1 VNVVYAPKIVG
12 AVVLAMF
19 LIVGGDAAATVLTGA
34 GFPQVF
40 VAWTRFAL
48 AAVLLAPFCG
58 LRVPELR
65 LFLDWRL
72 AFRALLIV
80 GGIVCIL
87 TALKTEPMANVF
99 GGFFV
104 GPVVSYFL
112 SALLLRER
120 ITPLRTFLLLV
131 SFAGVMLV
139 VRPGFGM
146 TAGMGFAILAGC
158 FHGCYLVSTRW
169 LIGHYRPRFLIIS
182 QLIIGAVLLS
192 PFSSFAAPNFTLETN
207 GLILISA
214 LGSALGNL
222 VLLLANRK
230 THASV
235 IAPLVYLQL
244 LTGTIIG
251 YIVFRDWPDTVSMIG
266 LSIILTA
273 GLSSL
278 WLAGRG
284 K

>member
-1 VNVVYAPKIVG
+1 MSKTLIQAFGFMLLSTTFVVIGDSGSKLLSEQGFSPFFVG
-12 AVVLAMF
+12 
-19 LIVGGDAAATVLTGA
+19 
-34 GFPQVF
+34 
-40 VAWTRFAL
+40 WSRFAL
-48 AAVLLAPFCG
+48 GALIVLPFSG
-58 LRVPELR
+58 LMRQELR
-65 LFLDWRL
+65 FLLDWRVILRAVLISGAICSILL
-72 AFRALLIV
+72 ALR
-80 GGIVCIL
+80 
-87 TALKTEPMANVF
+87 TEPLANAF

-104 GPVVSYFL
+104 GPIMSYIL
-112 SALLLRER
+112 SALVLKERASWRRSILLG
-120 ITPLRTFLLLV
+120 I
-131 SFAGVMLV
+131 SFVGVLIV

-146 TAGMGFAILAGC
+146 TSGMGFAVLAGC
-158 FHGCYLVSTRW
+158 FHGCYLVTTRW

-182 QLIIGAVLLS
+182 QLIIGAVILS
-192 PFSSFAAPNFTLETN
+192 PFSSFAAPSFTLETN

-230 THASV
+230 APANV

-244 LTGTIIG
+244 LTGTVIG
-251 YIVFRDWPDTVSMIG
+251 YLVFSDWPDAVSMIG

>member
-1 VNVVYAPKIVG
+1 MSKTLIQAFGFMLLSTTFVVIGDSGSKLLSQQGFSPFFVG
-12 AVVLAMF
+12 
-19 LIVGGDAAATVLTGA
+19 
-34 GFPQVF
+34 
-40 VAWTRFAL
+40 WSRFAL
-48 AAVLLAPFCG
+48 GAIIVLPFSG
-58 LRVPELR
+58 LMRQELR
-65 LFLDWRL
+65 FLLDWRVIL
-72 AFRALLIV
+72 RAALIAGAICSILMALL
-80 GGIVCIL
+80 
-87 TALKTEPMANVF
+87 TEPLANAF

-104 GPVVSYFL
+104 GPIVSYIL
-112 SALLLRER
+112 SALLLKEAISWRR
-120 ITPLRTFLLLV
+120 SLLLGV
-131 SFAGVMLV
+131 SFIGVLVV

-146 TAGMGFAILAGC
+146 TTGMGFAVLAGC

-182 QLIIGAVLLS
+182 QLIIGAVILS
-192 PFSSFAAPNFTLETN
+192 PFSSFAAPSFTLETN
-207 GLILISA
+207 GLILVSA

-230 THASV
+230 AAASV

-244 LTGTIIG
+244 LTGTVIG
-251 YIVFRDWPDTVSMIG
+251 YIVFNDWPDKISMIG

>member
-1 VNVVYAPKIVG
+1 MSKTLIQAFGFMLLSTTFVVIGDSGSKLLSQQGFSPFFVG
-12 AVVLAMF
+12 
-19 LIVGGDAAATVLTGA
+19 
-34 GFPQVF
+34 
-40 VAWTRFAL
+40 WSRFAL
-48 AAVLLAPFCG
+48 GAIIVLPFSG
-58 LRVPELR
+58 LMRQELR
-65 LFLDWRL
+65 FLLDWRVILRAALIAGAICSILL
-72 AFRALLIV
+72 ALQ
-80 GGIVCIL
+80 
-87 TALKTEPMANVF
+87 TEPLANAF

-104 GPVVSYFL
+104 GPIVSYIL
-112 SALLLRER
+112 SAWVLKEQVSWLRSLLLG
-120 ITPLRTFLLLV
+120 I
-131 SFAGVMLV
+131 SFIGVLIV

-146 TAGMGFAILAGC
+146 TVGMGFAVLAGC

-182 QLIIGAVLLS
+182 QLIIGTVILS

-207 GLILISA
+207 GLILVSA

-230 THASV
+230 AAANV

-244 LTGTIIG
+244 LTGTVIG
-251 YIVFRDWPDTVSMIG
+251 YIVFHDWPDAVSMIG
-266 LSIILTA
+266 LAIILIA

-278 WLAGRG
+278 WFAGRG